1 MRMNKNLDSYL
12 LLGQHFAVLLVTHLL
27 CPWALLFHRDS
38 PGNFVAGGTTASN
51 SSPQILQDSRLR
63 TEILLLFVSHLFD
76 CLLWGCEE
84 GERERERDFLME
96 ESGIDLD
103 LLDELLSGT
112 DFDYSDFQQT
122 STSTSLAPS
131 SPSNF
136 VTVDAGRPVFAAVQS
151 STQVGLVAE
160 GFSYE
165 PDKIWQTQPNNS
177 MSTVKQRLNY
187 ALRYIKESH
196 KDGDV
201 LVQVWVP
208 VKRRGKQVLTT
219 CGQPFFL
226 DSNCQRLINYRSA
239 STRYQFLADEDSH
252 QAVGL
257 PGRVFLWKLPEWSP
271 DVRFF
276 SSYEY
281 PRVKD
286 AQQYDVRG
294 TIALPVFEKDNQSCL
309 GVVELVMTTQKAVDL
324 RTSEVFSVPH
334 SKMTGDS
341 YRAALSEIRMVLQ
354 TACKTHR
361 LPLAQTWISCLQQG
375 KKGNWHSDETFMDCI
390 STVDDACYVQDP
402 NMKEFQQACSEHHL
416 FRGQGIV
423 GKAFMTN
430 QPCFSPNITDFSKIE
445 YPLSHHAKL
454 FNLRAAVAIRLRCI
468 HTGDVD
474 FVLEFFLPVD
484 CIGSEVQKLMLSS
497 LSITIQQVSI
507 TLRVVATKELEEE
520 TVSKNNE
527 KNAPSV
533 LLSDKSVSEIDP
545 KPLVDGMK
553 SQEGLSKYLLPTST
567 QGKPVKKEFERFRVT
582 TTHPSDAM
590 MPTEKVLPEFTQL
603 FDDSHNDY
611 TVSFSAE
618 TSVLN
623 MEKAT
628 EKRRTKTEKTVN
640 LQELQKYFAGSLKDA
655 AKSLGVCP
663 TTLKRICRQHG
674 ISRWPSRKIKKVGHS
689 LKKLQVVLD
698 SVHGPAGGIQFTS
711 LYENFI
717 KTTWS
722 DNNLTVEN
730 IFSPSKQH
738 DHPEASNVNEVV
750 EGRFTSRTSG
760 SNSLSSSSCSQNSS
774 SSQGCS
780 IEQKQCTHDDHELA
794 FVEDTLRDKNQ
805 SGIHKEAQS
814 HIELHL
820 PTEQAPDSVARTES
834 QELQIDHHSSGNKS
848 LWPFH
853 RRDLLKVK
861 AICGEEKVIFRLHPA
876 WGFLDLKQEIMRRF
890 GIADATSVD
899 IKYLDDDSEWILI
912 TCDDDLKECIDVYKL
927 TNAHTIKLSAHHV
940 AQSATR
946 SSWGSSVLS

>member
-1 MRMNKNLDSYL
+1 MEDS
-12 LLGQHFAVLLVTHLL
+12 GV
-27 CPWALLFHRDS
+27 
-38 PGNFVAGGTTASN
+38 
-51 SSPQILQDSRLR
+51 
-63 TEILLLFVSHLFD
+63 
-76 CLLWGCEE
+76 
-84 GERERERDFLME
+84 
-96 ESGIDLD
+96 DLD
-103 LLDELLSGT
+103 LLDELLSGP
-112 DFDYSDFQQT
+112 DFDYSGFQQT
-122 STSTSLAPS
+122 STATSFAPF

-136 VTVDAGRPVFAAVQS
+136 LPVVTRIDDRVDAGRPVFSVQS

-160 GFSYE
+160 DFGYE
-165 PDKIWQTQPNNS
+165 PDKIWQTQPNDP
-177 MSTVKQRLNY
+177 MSTVKQRLNH
-187 ALRYIKESH
+187 ALRYIKDSH

-208 VKRRGKQVLTT
+208 VMRGEKQVLTT
-219 CGQPFFL
+219 CDQPFFL
-226 DSNCQRLINYRSA
+226 DVNCQRLVNYRSA
-239 STRYQFLADEDSH
+239 STRYQFLADEESH

-294 TIALPVFEKDNQSCL
+294 TIALPVFDKDNQSCL
-309 GVVELVMTTQKAVDL
+309 GVVELVMTTQKVNYSSDIEKICNALQAVDL
-324 RTSEVFSVPH
+324 RTSQVFSVPH
-334 SKMTGDS
+334 LKMTGDS
-341 YRAALSEIRMVLQ
+341 SRAALSEIRMVLQ

-375 KKGNWHSDETFMDCI
+375 KKGNRHSDETFMDCI

-402 NMKEFQQACSEHHL
+402 SMKDFQQACSEHHL

-430 QPCFSPNITDFSKIE
+430 QPCFSSNITDFSKIE

-468 HTGDVD
+468 HSGNVD

-497 LSITIQQVSI
+497 LSITIQQVSR
-507 TLRVVATKELEEE
+507 TLRVVATKELEDE

-527 KNAPSV
+527 KNIPSAI
-533 LLSDKSVSEIDP
+533 LSDKSVSEIDP
-545 KPLVDGMK
+545 KPLVDKHMPTGASNVGIAGLASCDGGMK
-553 SQEGLSKYLLPTST
+553 LQESLSKNPFPAST
-567 QGKPVKKEFERFRVT
+567 QGKPMKKEFERFRVT
-582 TTHPSDAM
+582 THPSDAAM
-590 MPTEKVLPEFTQL
+590 LTEKVSPEFSQL
-603 FDDSHNDY
+603 CDDSYDDY
-611 TVSFSAE
+611 AVSFSAE
-618 TSVLN
+618 TSVPN
-623 MEKAT
+623 MEKIK
-628 EKRRTKTEKTVN
+628 ERRRTKTEKTVN

-689 LKKLQVVLD
+689 LKKLQVVID

-738 DHPEASNVNEVV
+738 DHPESSNVNEVV
-750 EGRFTSRTSG
+750 EGGFTSRTSG

-780 IEQKQCTHDDHELA
+780 IEQKQCMRNAHELA
-794 FVEDTLRDKNQ
+794 FVEDTLADKNQ

-820 PTEQAPDSVARTES
+820 PTEQVPESVARTES
-834 QELQIDHHSSGNKS
+834 RELQIDHRISGNKS
-848 LWPFH
+848 LWPLH

-861 AICGEEKVIFRLHPA
+861 AICGEEIVIFRLHPA
-876 WGFLDLKQEIMRRF
+876 WGILDLKQEIMRRF
-890 GIADATSVD
+890 GIADTTSVD

-940 AQSATR
+940 AQPTTR
-946 SSWGSSVLS
+946 SSWESSVLS

>member
-1 MRMNKNLDSYL
+1 MEDS
-12 LLGQHFAVLLVTHLL
+12 GV
-27 CPWALLFHRDS
+27 
-38 PGNFVAGGTTASN
+38 
-51 SSPQILQDSRLR
+51 
-63 TEILLLFVSHLFD
+63 
-76 CLLWGCEE
+76 
-84 GERERERDFLME
+84 
-96 ESGIDLD
+96 DLD
-103 LLDELLSGT
+103 LLDELLSWP
-112 DFDYSDFQQT
+112 DFDYSDFH
-122 STSTSLAPS
+122 
-131 SPSNF
+131 PSNF
-136 VTVDAGRPVFAAVQS
+136 LPVVPRIDDRVDAGRPVFAVQS
-151 STQVGLVAE
+151 STQVGLV
-160 GFSYE
+160 GDDFGYE
-165 PDKIWQTQPNNS
+165 PDKIWQTQHNNP
-177 MSTVKQRLNY
+177 MSTVKQRLNH
-187 ALRYIKESH
+187 ALRFIKESH

-208 VKRRGKQVLTT
+208 VMRGGKQVLTT

-226 DSNCQRLINYRSA
+226 DFNCERLVNYRSA

-257 PGRVFLWKLPEWSP
+257 PGRVFLWKLPECSP

-286 AQQYDVRG
+286 ARQYDVRG
-294 TIALPVFEKDNQSCL
+294 TIALPVFEKDSQSCL
-309 GVVELVMTTQKAVDL
+309 GVVELVMTTQKVNYSSDIEKICNAFQAIDL
-324 RTSEVFSVPH
+324 RTREVFSVPH
-334 SKMTGDS
+334 LKMTGDS
-341 YRAALSEIRMVLQ
+341 YQAALSEIQMVLQ

-375 KKGNWHSDETFMDCI
+375 KKGNWHSDEQTFMDCI
-390 STVDDACYVQDP
+390 STDDDACYVQDP
-402 NMKEFQQACSEHHL
+402 SMKDFQQACSEHHL

-430 QPCFSPNITDFSKIE
+430 QPCFSSNITDFSKIE

-454 FNLRAAVAIRLRCI
+454 FNLRAAVAIRLRCV
-468 HTGDVD
+468 HTGNVD

-484 CIGSEVQKLMLSS
+484 CIGSEAQKLMLSS
-497 LSITIQQVSI
+497 LSITIQQVSR
-507 TLRVVATKELEEE
+507 TLRVVATEELEDEI
-520 TVSKNNE
+520 VSENNE
-527 KNAPSV
+527 KNISSAT
-533 LLSDKSVSEIDP
+533 LSDKSVSEIDP
-545 KPLVDGMK
+545 KPLARASNVGIAELASCDGGTK
-553 SQEGLSKYLLPTST
+553 SQEGLLKCLFAEST
-567 QGKPVKKEFERFRVT
+567 QGKPMKKEFERFRVT
-582 TTHPSDAM
+582 THPSDAVI
-590 MPTEKVLPEFTQL
+590 PTEKVLPEFTQL
-603 FDDSHNDY
+603 CDDSHDDY

-623 MEKAT
+623 MEKVT

-722 DNNLTVEN
+722 DKNLTVEN
-730 IFSPSKQH
+730 TFSPSKQF
-738 DHPEASNVNEVV
+738 DHPESSNVNEVV
-750 EGRFTSRTSG
+750 EGGFTSRTSG

-780 IEQKQCTHDDHELA
+780 IEQKQCMHNAHELA
-794 FVEDTLRDKNQ
+794 FIEDTLADKKQ
-805 SGIHKEAQS
+805 SGILKEAQS

-820 PTEQAPDSVARTES
+820 PTEQPPVSVARTVS
-834 QELQIDHHSSGNKS
+834 QELQVDHRSSGNKS
-848 LWPFH
+848 LWPLH

-890 GIADATSVD
+890 GITDTASVD

-940 AQSATR
+940 AQSTTR
-946 SSWGSSVLS
+946 SSWGSSVLA